1 MEPPVSAEPIPG
13 DTSTTFELSC
23 QDRHKKQIVVA
34 QDTESFSMSPQQIS
48 RPRNESQP
56 LIQAHD
62 ARREVIAQFA
72 HDLINATTSGQA
84 ILPLRERF
92 EGLDLDGA
100 YAVQDG
106 QLQHHLAAGRVLAGR
121 KVGLTSLAMQKQLG
135 VDSPDFGFFFTD
147 MVHHEDAQIATG
159 SFISPKVEPEFGFV
173 LKETLT
179 GPGVS
184 REQAAAAIGGVYAA
198 IEIIDSRI
206 SDWDIRLV
214 DTVADNASCGA
225 IAVGTTPL
233 DVRVEDLGSV
243 ECSLL
248 IDGHVVESGT
258 GTDVMGDPV
267 APLAWLANVL
277 GEQGVSLEAGQLIL
291 PGSFTK
297 AMPVVAD
304 STATADFGSL
314 GSLSISF
321 I

>member
-1 MEPPVSAEPIPG
+1 MSETTMGTERTQLLDSLAGELLTATETLEPI
-13 DTSTTFELSC
+13 
-23 QDRHKKQIVVA
+23 A
-34 QDTESFSMSPQQIS
+34 
-48 RPRNESQP
+48 
-56 LIQAHD
+56 
-62 ARREVIAQFA
+62 
-72 HDLINATTSGQA
+72 
-84 ILPLRERF
+84 PLRDRVEAM
-92 EGLDLDGA
+92 DVNDA
-100 YAVQDG
+100 YRIQDA
-106 QLQHHLAAGRVLAGR
+106 QLRAHVTAGRVLAGR
-121 KVGLTSLAMQKQLG
+121 KVGLTSLAMQAQLG

-147 MVHHEDAQIATG
+147 MVHHEDAQIAAA

-184 REQAAAAIGGVYAA
+184 REQAAAAIGGIYAA

-206 SDWDIRLV
+206 KDWDIRLV

-233 DVRVEDLGSV
+233 DVRVQDLGSV
-243 ECSLL
+243 VCSLL
-248 IDGHVVESGT
+248 IDGEKRSTGI

-314 GSLSISF
+314 GSLTINF

>member
-1 MEPPVSAEPIPG
+1 MSETTMSTQRIQLLDSLAADLLTATETLKPIAPLRDRVEAMDVSDAYRI
-13 DTSTTFELSC
+13 
-23 QDRHKKQIVVA
+23 
-34 QDTESFSMSPQQIS
+34 QDTQL
-48 RPRNESQP
+48 R
-56 LIQAHD
+56 AH
-62 ARREVIAQFA
+62 V
-72 HDLINATTSGQA
+72 T
-84 ILPLRERF
+84 
-92 EGLDLDGA
+92 
-100 YAVQDG
+100 
-106 QLQHHLAAGRVLAGR
+106 AGRVLAGR

-135 VDSPDFGFFFTD
+135 VDSPDFGFFFSD
-147 MVHHEDAQIATG
+147 MVHHEDAQIAAA

-179 GPGVS
+179 GPGVT
-184 REQAAAAIGGVYAA
+184 REQAAAAIGEVYAA

-206 SDWDIRLV
+206 ANWDIRLV

-233 DVRVEDLGSV
+233 DVKVADLGSV

-248 IDGHVVESGT
+248 IDGDKQSTGI

-291 PGSFTK
+291 PGSFTG
-297 AMPVVAD
+297 ALPVIAGQ
-304 STATADFGSL
+304 SATADFGSL
-314 GSLSISF
+314 GSLSINF